1 MLFRPD
7 CRERVHIHERRIHH
21 GGARAFSLSAQNA
34 LFLYDLY
41 RTGRPVVIKGLALII
56 ELDLL
61 SIELELLRLLRQPV
75 ISDRNGKLIG
85 LESNRGLLFTIF
97 NADVHRRVIAS
108 FPTVFDL
115 GGVGFPSD
123 VSHNRGIQ

>member
-7 CRERVHIHERRIHH
+7 CRERIHIHERRIH
-21 GGARAFSLSAQNA
+21 GRARALPLSSQDA
-34 LFLYDLY
+34 LFLDDLY
-41 RTGRPVVIKGLALII
+41 RTGRPIVVEGLAVIPAVII
-56 ELDLL
+56 QLD
-61 SIELELLRLLRQPV
+61 LLRLLRQPV

-85 LESNRGLLFTIF
+85 LEGNRGLLFTIF